1 MFRPQCHLYETISLY
16 GENLMRGS
24 GNYIT
29 GEKQTG
35 VKSGRK
41 KTKRFIRNG
50 Y

>member
-1 MFRPQCHLYETISLY
+1 
-16 GENLMRGS
+16 MRGG
-24 GNYIT
+24 GNYLK

-35 VKSGRK
+35 GKSERK